1 MNMINITVFKKI
13 SFFSLSIFLAL
24 SSLQVFGLNE
34 PLKKELDN
42 INPKQILMVGN
53 SFVYYNNGMHN
64 PLIKMIRST
73 HTMRDAYK
81 IRSITIN
88 GSSLTW
94 HDIRSYVT
102 NPNIGSFGFTK
113 ENKLKKIKK
122 TPFDLAIM
130 HDCSRCPVDDSRK
143 KIFHKI
149 VAAHVKTLREKNIE
163 PMLMMTWPY
172 KDSPNMTKKLAREYV
187 KAANKNKI
195 LVAPVGLA
203 FAEINENFPEINLY
217 TSDLRHP
224 SKEGT
229 YLAACVLYASIYK
242 MNPEGNKV
250 KFNIDSKT
258 RKTLQKVAWI
268 THQNFYKGR

>member
-1 MNMINITVFKKI
+1 MFKKI
-13 SFFSLSIFLAL
+13 PFFSFLIFLCL
-24 SSLQVFGLNE
+24 SSLQIFSLNE

-53 SFVYYNNGMHN
+53 SFVYYNNGLHN

-73 HTMRDAYK
+73 KRLRDDYK

-113 ENKLKKIKK
+113 DNKLKKIKK

-149 VAAHVKTLREKNIE
+149 VSAHVKTLREKNIE
-163 PMLMMTWPY
+163 PMLMMTWAY
-172 KDSPNMTKKLAREYV
+172 KDSPNMTNKLAREYI

-203 FAEINENFPEINLY
+203 FAEINKNFPEINLY
-217 TSDLRHP
+217 TKDLRHP

-242 MNPEGNKV
+242 INPEETKV
-250 KFNIDSKT
+250 KFDIDLKT
-258 RKTLQKVAWI
+258 RKILQKVAWM

>member
-1 MNMINITVFKKI
+1 
-13 SFFSLSIFLAL
+13 
-24 SSLQVFGLNE
+24 
-34 PLKKELDN
+34 
-42 INPKQILMVGN
+42 MVGN
-53 SFVYYNNGMHN
+53 SFVYYNNGLHN

-73 HTMRDAYK
+73 KRLRDDYK

-113 ENKLKKIKK
+113 DNKLKKIKK

-149 VAAHVKTLREKNIE
+149 VSAHVKTLREKNIE

-172 KDSPNMTKKLAREYV
+172 KDSPNMTNKLAREYIKAANKNKILV
-187 KAANKNKI
+187 AYKDSPNMTNKLAREYIKAANKNKI

-203 FAEINENFPEINLY
+203 FAEINKNFPEINLY
-217 TSDLRHP
+217 TKDLRHP

-242 MNPEGNKV
+242 INPEETKV
-250 KFNIDSKT
+250 KFDIDLKT
-258 RKTLQKVAWI
+258 RKILQKVAWM

>member
-1 MNMINITVFKKI
+1 
-13 SFFSLSIFLAL
+13 
-24 SSLQVFGLNE
+24 
-34 PLKKELDN
+34 
-42 INPKQILMVGN
+42 
-53 SFVYYNNGMHN
+53 
-64 PLIKMIRST
+64 MIRST
-73 HTMRDAYK
+73 KRLRDDYK

-113 ENKLKKIKK
+113 DNKLKKIKK

-149 VAAHVKTLREKNIE
+149 VSAHVKTLREKNIE
-163 PMLMMTWPY
+163 PMLMMTWAY
-172 KDSPNMTKKLAREYV
+172 KDSPNMTNKLAREYNV
-187 KAANKNKI
+187 KVECIGHTEKGIREYIKAANKNKI

-203 FAEINENFPEINLY
+203 FAEINKNFPEINLY
-217 TSDLRHP
+217 TKDLRHP

-242 MNPEGNKV
+242 INPEETKV
-250 KFNIDSKT
+250 KFDIDLKT
-258 RKTLQKVAWI
+258 RKILQKVAWM